1 MYERIPYYARF
12 FWRWVVQR
20 RPEPLIY
27 GLAITDRCN
36 FNCRGCRVANTGRP
50 DMSWEQ
56 IQEAMQMAYDRGFR
70 ELYFSGGEPMLWRDH
85 DHTVT
90 ELIRAAKRIG
100 FFHVHLYTNGS
111 LGIDTTA
118 DLVWVSIDG
127 LPDVFATRRGDH
139 FKQVEQAIRA
149 SRQRRI
155 GVIYVI
161 DRRTSP
167 GIEPFLHWVRESRLP
182 VLGVMF
188 YFHTPY
194 YGYDD
199 LFLTHEEQAPIIERL
214 LTSIRSGYPILN
226 SRAGLLA
233 LKRGDW
239 PRRLP
244 LAFVADVDGEFACC
258 RAPDAACADCGYAA
272 CTELTEFMRLR
283 PSAMLGMMRY
293 W

>member
-1 MYERIPYYARF
+1 MFARIPYYARF
-12 FWRWVVQR
+12 FWRFVVQR
-20 RPEPLIY
+20 RADPLIY

-36 FNCRGCRVANTGRP
+36 FSCRGCRVAHTGRP
-50 DMSWEQ
+50 DMTWEQ
-56 IQEAMQMAYDRGFR
+56 IMAAMQKAYHRGFR
-70 ELYFSGGEPMLWRDH
+70 ELYFSGGEPMLWRDQ
-85 DHTVT
+85 DRTVA
-90 ELIRAAKRIG
+90 ELILAARRIG

-127 LPDVFATRRGDH
+127 LPDVFAARRGDH
-139 FKQVEQAIRA
+139 FHQVEQAIRS

-155 GVIYVI
+155 AVIYVI
-161 DRRTSP
+161 DRYTAD
-167 GIEPFLHWVRESRLP
+167 GIEAFLNWTRVSRLP
-182 VLGVMF
+182 VMGVMF

-199 LFLTHEEQAPIIERL
+199 LFLTHTEKAPILDRL
-214 LTSIRSGYPILN
+214 LKCIRAGYPILN

-233 LKRGDW
+233 LRHGEW

-244 LAFVADVDGEFACC
+244 LAYVADVDGESACC
-258 RAPDAACADCGYAA
+258 RAPDSACADCGYAA
-272 CTELTEFMRLR
+272 CTELTEFQRLR
-283 PSAMLGMMRY
+283 PTALLGMMRY